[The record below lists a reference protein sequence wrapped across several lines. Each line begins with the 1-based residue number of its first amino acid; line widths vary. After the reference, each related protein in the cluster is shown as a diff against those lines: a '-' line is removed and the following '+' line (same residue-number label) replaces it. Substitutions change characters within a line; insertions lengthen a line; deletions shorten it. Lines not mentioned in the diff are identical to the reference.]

1 MHFIPKDMRIYL
13 SIFFSLICISFIT
26 AQNITFQNKD
36 EKVSR
41 TDSVRIS
48 ESLFEEG
55 MKFYKQK
62 DYQSAIQKFNEVVE
76 IDSLL
81 YSEPAIMGLIRTD
94 FFNNKRKY
102 KEQYAIMWIG
112 CCLHHLGKDSIAQQK
127 NRWYLFEPYD
137 RKRVRISDS
146 LRLKY
151 SESEISLS
159 NKNLYLQS
167 NILATTL
174 DSIEFGKYTPR
185 YFESLNSLRSV
196 YATTREFDKE
206 LEVLF
211 KMKDIG
217 EYLLPESSP
226 IYLSVIGNI
235 GLTYY
240 TLWQYST
247 SIKYLEKYL
256 SLIKKYKTN
265 IRRFSY
271 YNPEL
276 IALSKSYIHTKQYEK
291 AFSIMI
297 KQVEEKR
304 AIANHSKKNT
314 ATSDFIQA
322 KKDFARILDEANYIK
337 EALRE
342 YLEVSKIMLF
352 PDENEYNDI
361 ASCFLKINDTKNA
374 RKYLDKAQNALN
386 QSSAFIKSIKGEKN
400 LYTQELLA
408 RTEFQEGNVEKAID
422 LLEQLIETFEK
433 NSNDDKIY
441 LLNKY
446 YKYQELVSTI
456 CHYYIT
462 NEQYDKAIL
471 KEFSNLEFK
480 QKYYKEVSP
489 INGLSYFNIGEAY
502 AGKHEYKKALKY
514 TEKAYQLRKDHFT
527 DNDGILMNLIRFHT
541 QLGDKKNAES
551 YLDILYSLK
560 RKQILYYFSELT
572 EREKQLYWEKN
583 HFFFTEFVPKYAG
596 LIGSNK
602 TYKILYNSI
611 LDTKGILLDSEKALR
626 RDILDSGD
634 LKLQESFLAIQEK
647 KQIVLNELSK
657 NDDVRNNS
665 VIDSLTTLINDL
677 EDKLIITSKEFRDLT
692 MWKRCNWKEIQN
704 KITQKDIAIEF
715 LTLKDHK
722 EKEYFAALVIKKNAP
737 APKLIKL
744 CKKEYIIS
752 QYNNGQQNL
761 REIDKMI
768 WKPLV
773 KELEDIDRI
782 YFSPS
787 DFLYNYGIEYAEEVQ
802 DKKVYRLSTTKELVT
817 PKRKKEN
824 KIDALLV
831 GGLNYNSKIKNPE
844 NKDKNPQEFESMRDF
859 DNNELRGFFFNNL
872 PYSRKEIF
880 DIERI
885 LSKENTCVLLSD
897 NEGTEEAVMYYSS
910 LSPRIIHIATHGA
923 YIQKK
928 DCRVL
933 IKGAISHSNNTFLNI
948 LPEEVS
954 LTRSFLLMSGCNSLI
969 NSNNIVNQQKDG
981 ILTAQEIA
989 QLDLRGSELI
999 SLSACQTGLGD
1010 ITHDGVIGLQRGFK
1024 RAGAQSLIV
1033 SLTKVNDR
1041 TTYEFMENF
1050 YKEYITSNEIKSAFN
1065 HSIRMMKAKYPTNPE
1080 YWRAFI
1086 LMDALK

>member
-1 MHFIPKDMRIYL
+1 MRIYI

-36 EKVSR
+36 GKISKN
-41 TDSVRIS
+41 DSVRIS

-55 MKFYKQK
+55 MKLYKQK
-62 DYQSAIQKFNEVVE
+62 EYQSAIQKFNEVVE

-81 YSEPAIMGLIRTD
+81 YLETTLQGL
-94 FFNNKRKY
+94 FSPGFLKKNRKY
-102 KEQYAIMWIG
+102 KEQYARMWIG
-112 CCLHHLGKDSIAQQK
+112 SCLHHLGKDSIAQQK
-127 NRWYLFEPYD
+127 NKWYLFEPYD
-137 RKRVRISDS
+137 RKRVIISDS
-146 LRLKY
+146 LMMKY
-151 SESEISLS
+151 NTVDISIA
-159 NKNLYLQS
+159 NKELYLQR
-167 NILATTL
+167 ILLATTL
-174 DSIEFGKYTPR
+174 DSIEFGKYSPR
-185 YFESLNSLRSV
+185 YLESLGYLSSAYNAS
-196 YATTREFDKE
+196 REFDKQ
-206 LEVLF
+206 LKVLF

-217 EYLLPESSP
+217 EYLLHESSP
-226 IYLSVIGNI
+226 IYHSIIGNI
-235 GLTYY
+235 GITYN
-240 TLWQYST
+240 TLWQHYA
-247 SIKYLEKYL
+247 SIKYLEKYF
-256 SLIKKYKTN
+256 SLTNKYKTS
-265 IRRFSY
+265 ISRFFY

-276 IALSKSYIHTKQYEK
+276 IALSNSYIHTKQYEK

-297 KQVEEKR
+297 KQVEEKQ
-304 AIANHSKKNT
+304 AIANHNKEKT
-314 ATSDFIQA
+314 ATADFIQA
-322 KKDFARILDEANYIK
+322 KKDFAHILDEANYTK

-342 YLEVSKIMLF
+342 YLEVSKIMPF
-352 PDENEYNDI
+352 PDEYIYNDI

-374 RKYLDKAQNALN
+374 RIYLDKAQKVLN
-386 QSSAFIKSIKGEKN
+386 QYSPFMKRIKGEKD
-400 LYTQELLA
+400 LYTEELLA
-408 RTEFQEGNVEKAID
+408 RTEVQEGNIEKAID
-422 LLEQLIETFEK
+422 LLDQLIETFEQK
-433 NSNDDKIY
+433 SNDSQKY
-441 LLNKY
+441 FFNKFH
-446 YKYQELVSTI
+446 KYQDLVSTR
-456 CHYYIT
+456 CHLYII
-462 NEQYDKAIL
+462 NNQYEEAIVGE
-471 KEFSNLEFK
+471 KSNLKFK
-480 QKYYKEVSP
+480 QKYYKVNSP
-489 INGLSYFNIGEAY
+489 IMGESYFNIGEAY
-502 AGKHEYKKALKY
+502 AGKREYKKALKY
-514 TEKAYQLRKDHFT
+514 TKKAYQLRKDYFT
-527 DNDGILMNLIRFHT
+527 NNDGILMNLIRFHI
-541 QLGDKKNAES
+541 QIGDKKSAES

-560 RKQILYYFSELT
+560 RKQILYYFSVLT
-572 EREKQLYWEKN
+572 EREKQLYWNMN
-583 HFFFTEFVPKYAG
+583 HFFFTEFVPKYAA

-602 TYKILYNSI
+602 ANEILYNSI
-611 LDTKGILLDSEKALR
+611 LDTKGILLDSEKVLR
-626 RDILDSGD
+626 RGILDSGD
-634 LKLQESFLAIQEK
+634 SQLQEFYFAIQEK

-657 NDDVRNNS
+657 NEDVQNRS
-665 VIDSLTTLINDL
+665 VIDSLANLINDL
-677 EDKLIITSKEFRDLT
+677 EDELIINSKEFRDFT

-704 KITQKDIAIEF
+704 KIAQKDIAIEF
-715 LTLKDHK
+715 LTLKGHK

-752 QYNNGQQNL
+752 QYNNGQHNL

-885 LSKENTCVLLSD
+885 LSKEKNCVLLSD

-923 YIQKK
+923 YIPKK

-1024 RAGAQSLIV
+1024 RAGAQSLIM

-1065 HSIRMMKAKYPTNPE
+1065 HSIKIMKAKYPTNPK